1 MLRAMLGPIL
11 LAAAGL
17 FIVGSFVYVYKYRGA
32 LRYTGVREY
41 VRKGWPIFAPLNCM
55 LYLFTEPRGRRVFM
69 DLAEYSELSAVTQNW
84 QTIRAEALKLYE
96 AGYFQKTVD
105 QKSGAY
111 FDVGFRT
118 FYKYGWSKF
127 YLKWYGH
134 IHESALALCPET
146 VKLVKDIK
154 SVNGAMFSLLP
165 PGSQLTRHLDPLAV
179 SLRYHL
185 GLSTPNDDA
194 CFIEVDGIRH
204 SWRDGQAALFDI
216 THLHHARNDT
226 NTPRLILMLD
236 VERPMSQPGRIV
248 NVFYRA
254 LASLTVVP
262 NLEGDKRG
270 LANRAFSTI
279 APLFERTK
287 ALKKTNRPLYK
298 TIKFIF
304 NGVLLAIAAL
314 LLWSLWRL
322 LAAALD

>member
-1 MLRAMLGPIL
+1 MLPEL
-11 LAAAGL
+11 LLTAVGL
-17 FIVGSFVYVYKYRGA
+17 FIVCSLVYVYKYRGA

-41 VRKGWPIFAPLNCM
+41 VRKGWPIFAPLNCL

-69 DLAEYSELSAVTQNW
+69 DLAEFPELASVTDNW

-96 AGYFQKTVD
+96 ADYFQKTTD
-105 QKSGAY
+105 TKSGAY

-134 IHESALALCPET
+134 IHESAQALCPEA
-146 VKLVKDIK
+146 VRLVKDIK

-194 CFIEVDGIRH
+194 CYIEVDGIRH

-226 NTPRLILMLD
+226 RTPRLILMLD
-236 VERPMSQPGRIV
+236 VERPMSLPGRLV
-248 NVFYRA
+248 NVLYRG

-270 LANRAFSTI
+270 LANRIFATV

-287 ALKKTNRPLYK
+287 ALKMTNRPLYK
-298 TIKFIF
+298 AIKFVF
-304 NGVLLAIAAL
+304 NGLLLALLAL
-314 LLWSLWRL
+314 LVYGLWQLVARL
-322 LAAALD
+322 IS

>member
-1 MLRAMLGPIL
+1 MLPPMLPEL
-11 LAAAGL
+11 LLTAAGL
-17 FIVGSFVYVYKYRGA
+17 FIVGSLVYVYRYRGA

-41 VRKGWPIFAPLNCM
+41 VRKGWPIFAPLNCL

-69 DLAEYSELSAVTQNW
+69 DLAEFPELAPVTENW
-84 QTIRAEALKLYE
+84 QTIRAEALKLHE
-96 AGYFQKTVD
+96 AGYFAKTTD
-105 QKSGAY
+105 TKSGAY

-134 IHESALALCPET
+134 THASARALCPQT
-146 VKLVKDIK
+146 VRLVEDIE

-165 PGSQLTRHLDPLAV
+165 PGAQLTRHLDPLAV

-204 SWRDGQAALFDI
+204 SWRDGEAALFDI

-226 NTPRLILMLD
+226 ATPRLILMLD
-236 VERPMSQPGRIV
+236 VERPMSLPGRIV

-279 APLFERTK
+279 APLLERTK

-298 TIKFIF
+298 TLKFVF
-304 NGVLLAIAAL
+304 NGLLLALVAAIL
-314 LLWSLWRL
+314 YGLWRL
-322 LAAALD
+322 AARLLS